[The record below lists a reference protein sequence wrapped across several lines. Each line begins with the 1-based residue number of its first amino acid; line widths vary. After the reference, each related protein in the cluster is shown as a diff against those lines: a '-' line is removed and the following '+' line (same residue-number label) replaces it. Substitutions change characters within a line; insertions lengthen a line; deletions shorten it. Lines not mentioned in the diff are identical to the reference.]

1 MNKKYR
7 ILVVEDENLTALE
20 IQSKLKLWG
29 YEVADTV
36 SSGEDAV
43 EKALELKPD
52 LILMDIVLKG
62 DITGVDAAK
71 TIKESLNIPIIYLT
85 AYSNDEI
92 FQGAKITRPYAYLI
106 KPFEE
111 KELKFAIEMA
121 FYSQKFQNKLEES
134 EERYRQM
141 AEKAQDLI
149 FIINSHYLV
158 DYVNKASLKYL
169 KLSPEDAIGLQ
180 FEDVF
185 PHQKFQQQKKALR
198 KVFLEGKSLRTG
210 DTISFSDCELWM
222 DTRLTPLKD
231 DNGLTYAVLGI
242 SRKVTEPR
250 RILMKLQAVPP
261 QKG

>member
-1 MNKKYR
+1 MNRKYK

-20 IQSKLKLWG
+20 IQSKLNLWG
-29 YEVADTV
+29 YEVADIV

-43 EKALELKPD
+43 QRALELKPD

-62 DITGVDAAK
+62 DITGIEAAK
-71 TIKESLNIPIIYLT
+71 TIKENINIPIIYLT
-85 AYSNDEI
+85 AYSNDET
-92 FQGAKITRPYAYLI
+92 FQSAKITRPNAYLI

-121 FYSQKFQNKLEES
+121 FYGQKFQSKLEAS
-134 EERYRQM
+134 EARYRQM

-149 FIINSHYLV
+149 FIVNRHFLV

-169 KLSPEDAIGLQ
+169 NLSPEDAIGQ
-180 FEDVF
+180 HFEDIF
-185 PHQKFQQQKKALR
+185 PQQKFEQQKKALK
-198 KVFLEGKSLRTG
+198 KVFREGKSLRTG
-210 DTISFSDCELWM
+210 DTITFSDCELWM
-222 DTRLTPLKD
+222 DTRLTPIKGE
-231 DNGLTYAVLGI
+231 NGLTNAVLGI

-250 RILMKLQAVPP
+250 RILMKLQALPP

>member
-20 IQSKLKLWG
+20 IQSKLNLWG

-43 EKALELKPD
+43 QRALELKPD

-62 DITGVDAAK
+62 DITGIDAAK
-71 TIKESLNIPIIYLT
+71 TIKESINIPIIYLT
-85 AYSNDEI
+85 AYSNDET
-92 FQGAKITRPYAYLI
+92 FQDAKITRPDAYLI

-121 FYSQKFQNKLEES
+121 FYGQKFQNKLEES

-149 FIINSHYLV
+149 FIINRHYLV

-169 KLSPEDAIGLQ
+169 KLSPEDAIGQQ

-185 PHQKFQQQKKALR
+185 PQQKFKQQKKALR
-198 KVFLEGKSLRTG
+198 KVFREGKSLRTG

-231 DNGLTYAVLGI
+231 DGLTYAVLGI

-250 RILMKLQAVPP
+250 RILMKLQAIPP